1 MKVAY
6 WPGCVS
12 RGFTP
17 ELHGSMA
24 AVAPLLDIE
33 LVELDRAACCGA
45 GVIAE
50 HNQELADTLNAR
62 TFALAQKVQ
71 GAELMM
77 NICSTCQGAQ
87 SECQERLDANTEYR
101 ERINGNLTDEAL
113 SYEKG
118 LNNKNF
124 LWLLVEE
131 IGLDALK
138 AKVKRPLTDLRVG
151 PFYGCYIVRPVN
163 RLGIDEE
170 HPRDDLGVGQIITL
184 GAYLADVPHSR
195 ATPVTGTSADE
206 AYQAL
211 FDVEPPTYE
220 GPVGITGVF
229 QEACRFAGI
238 PLMSFWAAVP
248 HYVAHPPVPK
258 ATLALLRRLE
268 DVLDLSV
275 PTKRLAEEA
284 QAWEAGVDELAENDT
299 EVGEYVRTLEEQ
311 RDNEDAADLPEASGE
326 AIAREF
332 ERYLRRQERR
342 RGSEEG

>member
-1 MKVAY
+1 MIEFDGGLPDLADPVAILAFEGWNDAGEAASNAVKHLAEAY
-6 WPGCVS
+6 SGGGRVFAALDGEDYYDYQVHRPV
-12 RGFTP
+12 
-17 ELHGSMA
+17 LA
-24 AVAPLLDIE
+24 AVDDVRQVIWPTTRFSIVRAPTRLLPGDAHE
-33 LVELDRAACCGA
+33 EPRDLVLVH
-45 GVIAE
+45 GVE
-50 HNQELADTLNAR
+50 PNMR
-62 TFALAQKVQ
+62 WRSF
-71 GAELMM
+71 
-77 NICSTCQGAQ
+77 C
-87 SECQERLDANTEYR
+87 
-101 ERINGNLTDEAL
+101 
-113 SYEKG
+113 
-118 LNNKNF
+118 
-124 LWLLVEE
+124 EE
-131 IGLDALK
+131 ILGLA
-138 AKVKRPLTDLRVG
+138 R
-151 PFYGCYIVRPVN
+151 
-163 RLGIDEE
+163 
-170 HPRDDLGVGQIITL
+170 DLGVGQIITL

-195 ATPVTGTSADE
+195 PTPVNGTSADE

-229 QEACRFAGI
+229 QEACRYAGI

-284 QAWEAGVDELAENDT
+284 EAWEAGVDELAENDA

>member
-1 MKVAY
+1 MIEFDGGLPDLADPVAILAFEGWNDAGEAASNAVKHLAEAY
-6 WPGCVS
+6 SGGGRVFAALDGEDYYDYQVHRPV
-12 RGFTP
+12 
-17 ELHGSMA
+17 LA
-24 AVAPLLDIE
+24 AVDDVRQVIWPTTRFSIVRAPTRLLPGDAHE
-33 LVELDRAACCGA
+33 EPRDLVLVH
-45 GVIAE
+45 GVE
-50 HNQELADTLNAR
+50 PNMR
-62 TFALAQKVQ
+62 WRSF
-71 GAELMM
+71 
-77 NICSTCQGAQ
+77 C
-87 SECQERLDANTEYR
+87 
-101 ERINGNLTDEAL
+101 
-113 SYEKG
+113 
-118 LNNKNF
+118 
-124 LWLLVEE
+124 EE
-131 IGLDALK
+131 ILGLA
-138 AKVKRPLTDLRVG
+138 R
-151 PFYGCYIVRPVN
+151 
-163 RLGIDEE
+163 
-170 HPRDDLGVGQIITL
+170 DLGVGQIITL
-184 GAYLADVPHSR
+184 GAYLADVPHTR
-195 ATPVTGTSADE
+195 PTPVTGTSADE

-229 QEACRFAGI
+229 QEACRYAGI

-284 QAWEAGVDELAENDT
+284 QAWEAGVDELAENDA

>member
-1 MKVAY
+1 MIEFDGGLPDLADPVAILAFEGWNDAGEAASNAVKHLAEAY
-6 WPGCVS
+6 SGGGRVFAALDGEDYYDYQVHRPV
-12 RGFTP
+12 
-17 ELHGSMA
+17 LA
-24 AVAPLLDIE
+24 AVDDVRQVIWPTTRFSIVRAPTRLLPGDAHE
-33 LVELDRAACCGA
+33 EPRDLVLVH
-45 GVIAE
+45 GVE
-50 HNQELADTLNAR
+50 PNMR
-62 TFALAQKVQ
+62 WRSF
-71 GAELMM
+71 
-77 NICSTCQGAQ
+77 C
-87 SECQERLDANTEYR
+87 
-101 ERINGNLTDEAL
+101 
-113 SYEKG
+113 
-118 LNNKNF
+118 
-124 LWLLVEE
+124 EE
-131 IGLDALK
+131 ILGLA
-138 AKVKRPLTDLRVG
+138 R
-151 PFYGCYIVRPVN
+151 
-163 RLGIDEE
+163 
-170 HPRDDLGVGQIITL
+170 DLGVGQIITL
-184 GAYLADVPHSR
+184 GAYLADVPHTR
-195 ATPVTGTSADE
+195 PTPVTGTSADE

-229 QEACRFAGI
+229 QEACRYAGI

-284 QAWEAGVDELAENDT
+284 QAWEAGVDELAENDA

-342 RGSEEG
+342 RGSEES

>member
-1 MKVAY
+1 M
-6 WPGCVS
+6 
-12 RGFTP
+12 
-17 ELHGSMA
+17 
-24 AVAPLLDIE
+24 IE
-33 LVELDRAACCGA
+33 LDG
-45 GVIAE
+45 IP
-50 HNQELADTLNAR
+50 ELADPVMVAAFEGWNDAGEAASNAVKHLAEAYAGGGR
-62 TFALAQKVQ
+62 VFAALDGEDYYDYQVHRPVLAAVDDVRQVIWPTTRFSIVR
-71 GAELMM
+71 AP
-77 NICSTCQGAQ
+77 T
-87 SECQERLDANTEYR
+87 RLLPGDAHEEPR
-101 ERINGNLTDEAL
+101 D
-113 SYEKG
+113 
-118 LNNKNF
+118 
-124 LWLLVEE
+124 LVLVHGVEPNMRWRSFCEE
-131 IGLDALK
+131 ILGLA
-138 AKVKRPLTDLRVG
+138 R
-151 PFYGCYIVRPVN
+151 
-163 RLGIDEE
+163 
-170 HPRDDLGVGQIITL
+170 DLGVGQIVTL

-195 ATPVTGTSADE
+195 PTPVTGTSADE

-229 QEACRFAGI
+229 QEACRYAGI

-284 QAWEAGVDELAENDT
+284 QAWEAGVDELAENDA

-342 RGSEEG
+342 RGPDEG

>member
-1 MKVAY
+1 M
-6 WPGCVS
+6 
-12 RGFTP
+12 
-17 ELHGSMA
+17 
-24 AVAPLLDIE
+24 IE
-33 LVELDRAACCGA
+33 LDG
-45 GVIAE
+45 IP
-50 HNQELADTLNAR
+50 ELADPVMVAAFEGWNDAGEAASNAVKHLAEAYAGGGR
-62 TFALAQKVQ
+62 VFAALDGEDYYDYQVHRPVMAAMDDVRQVIWPTTRFSIVR
-71 GAELMM
+71 AP
-77 NICSTCQGAQ
+77 T
-87 SECQERLDANTEYR
+87 RLLPGDAHEEPR
-101 ERINGNLTDEAL
+101 D
-113 SYEKG
+113 
-118 LNNKNF
+118 
-124 LWLLVEE
+124 LVLVHGVEPNMRWRSFCEE
-131 IGLDALK
+131 ILGLA
-138 AKVKRPLTDLRVG
+138 R
-151 PFYGCYIVRPVN
+151 
-163 RLGIDEE
+163 
-170 HPRDDLGVGQIITL
+170 DLGVGQIITL
-184 GAYLADVPHSR
+184 GAYLADVPHTR
-195 ATPVTGTSADE
+195 PTPVTGTSADE

-229 QEACRFAGI
+229 QEACRYAGI

-284 QAWEAGVDELAENDT
+284 QTWEAGVDELAENDA

>member
-1 MKVAY
+1 MMVAAFEGWNDAGEAASNAVKHLAEAY
-6 WPGCVS
+6 AGGGRVFAALDGEDYYDYQVHRPV
-12 RGFTP
+12 
-17 ELHGSMA
+17 MA
-24 AVAPLLDIE
+24 AMDDVRQVIWPTTRFSIVRAPTRLLPGDAHE
-33 LVELDRAACCGA
+33 EPRDLVLVH
-45 GVIAE
+45 GVE
-50 HNQELADTLNAR
+50 PNMR
-62 TFALAQKVQ
+62 WRSF
-71 GAELMM
+71 
-77 NICSTCQGAQ
+77 C
-87 SECQERLDANTEYR
+87 
-101 ERINGNLTDEAL
+101 
-113 SYEKG
+113 
-118 LNNKNF
+118 
-124 LWLLVEE
+124 EE
-131 IGLDALK
+131 ILGLA
-138 AKVKRPLTDLRVG
+138 R
-151 PFYGCYIVRPVN
+151 
-163 RLGIDEE
+163 
-170 HPRDDLGVGQIITL
+170 DLGVGQIITL
-184 GAYLADVPHSR
+184 GAYLADVPHTR
-195 ATPVTGTSADE
+195 PTPVTGTSADE

-229 QEACRFAGI
+229 QEACRYAGI

-284 QAWEAGVDELAENDT
+284 QTWEAGVDELAENDA

>member
-1 MKVAY
+1 VIELD
-6 WPGCVS
+6 GI
-12 RGFTP
+12 P
-17 ELHGSMA
+17 ELADPVMVAAFEGWNDAGEAASNAVKHLAEAYAGGGRVFAALDGEDYYDYQVHRPVMA
-24 AVAPLLDIE
+24 AVDDIRQVIWPTTRFSIVRAPTRLLPGDAHE
-33 LVELDRAACCGA
+33 EPRDLVLVH
-45 GVIAE
+45 GVE
-50 HNQELADTLNAR
+50 PNMR
-62 TFALAQKVQ
+62 WRSF
-71 GAELMM
+71 
-77 NICSTCQGAQ
+77 C
-87 SECQERLDANTEYR
+87 
-101 ERINGNLTDEAL
+101 
-113 SYEKG
+113 
-118 LNNKNF
+118 
-124 LWLLVEE
+124 EE
-131 IGLDALK
+131 ILGLA
-138 AKVKRPLTDLRVG
+138 R
-151 PFYGCYIVRPVN
+151 
-163 RLGIDEE
+163 
-170 HPRDDLGVGQIITL
+170 DLGVGQIITL

-195 ATPVTGTSADE
+195 PTPVTGTSADE

-229 QEACRFAGI
+229 QEACRYAGI

-275 PTKRLAEEA
+275 PTKRLTEEA
-284 QAWEAGVDELAENDT
+284 EAWESGVDELAENDA

-342 RGSEEG
+342 RGSGSDEG

>member
-1 MKVAY
+1 MIEFDGGLPDLADPVAILAFEGWNDAGEAASNAVKHLAEAY
-6 WPGCVS
+6 SGGGRVFAALDGEDYYDYQVHRPV
-12 RGFTP
+12 
-17 ELHGSMA
+17 LA
-24 AVAPLLDIE
+24 AVDDVRQVIWPTTRFSIVRAPTRLLPGDADE
-33 LVELDRAACCGA
+33 EPRDLVLVH
-45 GVIAE
+45 GVE
-50 HNQELADTLNAR
+50 PNMR
-62 TFALAQKVQ
+62 WRSF
-71 GAELMM
+71 
-77 NICSTCQGAQ
+77 C
-87 SECQERLDANTEYR
+87 
-101 ERINGNLTDEAL
+101 
-113 SYEKG
+113 
-118 LNNKNF
+118 
-124 LWLLVEE
+124 EE
-131 IGLDALK
+131 ILGLA
-138 AKVKRPLTDLRVG
+138 R
-151 PFYGCYIVRPVN
+151 
-163 RLGIDEE
+163 
-170 HPRDDLGVGQIITL
+170 DLGVGQIITL

-195 ATPVTGTSADE
+195 PTPVTGTSADE

-229 QEACRFAGI
+229 QEACRHAGI

-284 QAWEAGVDELAENDT
+284 QAWESGVDELAENDA

-342 RGSEEG
+342 RGSDEG